1 MRGPVAAILPS
12 DPPKRAVLAR
22 TRLPA
27 STVVNAAALLA
38 HPPELELA
46 SMELAAQQRLA
57 EIERLEDLVNWGAP
71 ADDLAEA
78 DSVDNLF
85 TELEGLAD
93 ELKDITS
100 ELDTA
105 LEQAGDLSE
114 LTVSLDAA
122 NW

>member
-1 MRGPVAAILPS
+1 MRGPVSAILPS

-38 HPPELELA
+38 HPPELA

-71 ADDLAEA
+71 ADDFEQA
-78 DSVDNLF
+78 DSVENLF
-85 TELEGLAD
+85 SELEGLAD